1 MDSLLLS
8 FNVVAPLF
16 LLMLAG
22 FLCRR
27 AHIFG
32 ETGMDAINKL
42 INYVLLPAMLFLS
55 LYRSDLNATV
65 NLPLLGFVFG
75 AVSLTVGALVLVV
88 PRLVRSD
95 ARRGAAIQGM
105 FRANS
110 SIFATSL
117 ALMLFGSGD
126 LGQMPFLIA
135 LVVVLYNIYA
145 VLVLERYRG
154 RNASVLAMLRSILT
168 NPLIIG
174 VCSGLLF
181 SLLPI
186 ELPKFILTAADAL
199 SSATTGLGFL
209 MLGASFTFASARANR
224 RILTGC
230 VAAKLVLIPLVW
242 LAIAVLLGYRG
253 HDLTALMI
261 LFCAPTAI
269 STFTLAKEMGADADL
284 AGEIVVFTSA
294 FSIVSVFL
302 WILVLSTVG
311 LI

>member
-1 MDSLLLS
+1 MEGLLLS

-16 LLMLAG
+16 LLMLVG

-27 AHIFG
+27 THIFG
-32 ETGMDAINKL
+32 ETGLDAINKL
-42 INYVLLPAMLFLS
+42 INYVLLPVMLFLS
-55 LYRSDLNATV
+55 LYRSDLNAAI
-65 NLPLLGFVFG
+65 NPFMLGFVFV
-75 AVSLTVGALVLVV
+75 AVSVTVAALVLVV

-95 ARRGAAIQGM
+95 CRRGAAIQGM

-110 SIFATSL
+110 SIFAASL
-117 ALMLFGSGD
+117 AVMMLGEDG

-145 VLVLERYRG
+145 VLVLEHYRG
-154 RNASVLAMLRSILT
+154 RNASALALLRSILT

-174 VCSGLLF
+174 VCLGLLF
-181 SLLPI
+181 CLLPF
-186 ELPKFILTAADAL
+186 ELPKFVLAAADAL
-199 SSATTGLGFL
+199 SSATLGLGFL
-209 MLGASFTFASARANR
+209 MLGASFTFASARTNR

-230 VAAKLVLIPLVW
+230 VVTKLVLIPLFW
-242 LAIAVLLGYRG
+242 LAVAVLMGYRG

-261 LFCAPTAI
+261 IFCAPTAI
-269 STFTLAKEMGADADL
+269 STFTLAKELGADANL

-302 WILVLSTVG
+302 WILVLSSTG